1 MEKIALIRYSE
12 AFKRQVVREYEV
24 GVSASRLRA
33 KYGIKGGSTIST
45 WIKQYGREGSRY
57 EMIVIQKPE
66 ERNEVKALK
75 KRVQE
80 LESALAQ
87 TMFRI
92 TSYNVCYTKLLRIS
106 YQPQISLI
114 VHPACCSSLLAWAR
128 SSRPPRPAST

>member
-12 AFKRQVVREYEV
+12 AFKRQVVREYEA
-24 GVSASRLRA
+24 GASASRLRA

-66 ERNEVKALK
+66 ERDEVKALK

-87 TMFRI
+87 TMLD
-92 TSYNVCYTKLLRIS
+92 KLMWE
-106 YQPQISLI
+106 SLVEVI
-114 VHPACCSSLLAWAR
+114 EEEEGIKVKKNIERRRLSE
-128 SSRPPRPAST
+128 PRPKATSKRPG